1 MTSEKTVPSIP
12 GALRSRTVLQ
22 VQTRK
27 AHALVRGRRREGAKP
42 AIIGLV
48 RFAALLGPIYAA
60 AAKDD
65 PWADWWL
72 LKVERELTQG
82 KEELAAMRGHLDK
95 LLHGRAV
102 IDVEVAHCEEPVKVD
117 LTFRNPYGFL
127 AAYLVADYDELVLAV
142 LTARH
147 VSLLGRKEAER
158 LLDEGGRLVRRAFH
172 AADGYRHLAVSR
184 EDLRQGTARGLRA
197 RETLGELPQEV
208 LEGTLRAEHAPAIGR
223 LESEP
228 IADAPA
234 WSEED
239 WEELESEKA
248 GAAG

>member
-1 MTSEKTVPSIP
+1 MTSEKTAPTNP
-12 GALRSRTVLQ
+12 GPLRSRTILQ
-22 VQTRK
+22 VQIRK
-27 AHALVRGRRREGAKP
+27 AHALVRGRRQDGAKP

-60 AAKDD
+60 AARDD

-72 LKVERELTQG
+72 IKV
-82 KEELAAMRGHLDK
+82 
-95 LLHGRAV
+95 
-102 IDVEVAHCEEPVKVD
+102 
-117 LTFRNPYGFL
+117 
-127 AAYLVADYDELVLAV
+127 
-142 LTARH
+142 
-147 VSLLGRKEAER
+147 ER

-184 EDLRQGTARGLRA
+184 EDVRQGTARGQRA

-234 WSEED
+234 WSEDDRED
-239 WEELESEKA
+239 LESKKS
-248 GAAG
+248 GAAGRC